1 MFIPESLAFK
11 GKPVEKED
19 EVSYDDV
26 DGVQVD
32 ASNPEMGDL
41 GGISPSGSG
50 GEDNEISI
58 DDDGDEQISAS
69 GNGGEDDEI
78 SYDDGNN
85 EQSVGE
91 ENVLEPPSSSTRFVH
106 SYIKPSMLC
115 SSIHM
120 CLF

>member
-1 MFIPESLAFK
+1 MINHFIR
-11 GKPVEKED
+11 
-19 EVSYDDV
+19 
-26 DGVQVD
+26 
-32 ASNPEMGDL
+32 EMGDL
-41 GGISPSGSG
+41 GGISASGSG
-50 GEDNEISI
+50 GEDDDISI
-58 DDDGDEQISAS
+58 DDGGDEQISVS

-78 SYDDGNN
+78 SCDDGGD

-91 ENVLEPPSSSTRFVH
+91 EDVLEPPPSTGFVH